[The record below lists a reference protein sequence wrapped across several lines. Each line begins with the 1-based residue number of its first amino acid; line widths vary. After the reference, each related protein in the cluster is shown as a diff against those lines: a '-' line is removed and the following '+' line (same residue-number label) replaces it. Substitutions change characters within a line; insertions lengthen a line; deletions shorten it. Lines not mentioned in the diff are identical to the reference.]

1 MSCCPSERF
10 LRRLSS
16 IDYERATRI
25 PRDGVSIK
33 NAPIL
38 LQVLRSSGHVTVNV
52 VITPRGDSRGFGG
65 YCVETQ
71 DSHWLS
77 IGAKLAPMRCTETL
91 KTRVSPEMKLQAI
104 AIADREFLSEAAW
117 LRRLV
122 MREIRARNDASDAES
137 DLLPPESIPG
147 PARAAPGKDGAGKPM
162 LVRLTAEDRLLLDAR
177 AEARGMRPA
186 TYASVLLRSHLR
198 QLTPLP
204 KDELLALKR
213 SVAELG
219 SIGRNINQIAR
230 AVSGGG
236 EVPGSLRGEF
246 WAMLK
251 ICSALRDNTKA
262 LLKANLTSWVA
273 GDARG
278 GR

>member
-1 MSCCPSERF
+1 
-10 LRRLSS
+10 
-16 IDYERATRI
+16 
-25 PRDGVSIK
+25 
-33 NAPIL
+33 
-38 LQVLRSSGHVTVNV
+38 
-52 VITPRGDSRGFGG
+52 
-65 YCVETQ
+65 
-71 DSHWLS
+71 
-77 IGAKLAPMRCTETL
+77 MRCTETL
-91 KTRVSPEMKLQAI
+91 KTRVSPEMKLQAST
-104 AIADREFLSEAAW
+104 IADREFLSEATW
-117 LRRLV
+117 LKRLV
-122 MREIRARNDASDAES
+122 IREIRARNDASDAES
-137 DLLPPESIPG
+137 DLLQPETIPG
-147 PARAAPGKDGAGKPM
+147 PTSTSSGNNGAGKPM

-213 SVAELG
+213 SIAELG
-219 SIGRNINQIAR
+219 AIGRNINQIAR

-262 LLKANLTSWVA
+262 LLKANLASWATGTPVATTSVREF
-273 GDARG
+273 D
-278 GR
+278 